1 MNTSGL
7 SDFLYRTLLENFPY
21 SFDDILSNIKS
32 WFVYDPK
39 HPLLFNSSLFLG
51 MFLVFY
57 LVYIFTKKH
66 TYFRTVY
73 VGLFSL
79 FFYYKAG
86 GEYFILLVLSSALN
100 YFLADQIY
108 KREKQQRIKLCFL
121 VISIIANLGFL
132 GYFKYTNFLIDSFNH
147 LFSGRLQF
155 QDIILPI
162 GISFYTFQT
171 MSYTIDVYR
180 NEIAPAKSFLD
191 FTFFVCF
198 FPQLVA
204 GPIVRA
210 KDFIPQIYQK
220 ITLTKKE
227 TSFALFLIIGGLLKK
242 AVISDYISINF
253 VDRIFDAPNSY
264 TPFENLMAVYGYS
277 LQIYCDFSGY
287 SDMAIGLALLMG
299 FTLPENFRTPY
310 QSKNITEFW
319 HRWHISLSTW
329 LKDYLYIPLGG
340 NRQGSFCGYLFP
352 FAFFAGALAWAISQK
367 SISSIPLIL
376 VLGSIILLV
385 FSILLS
391 PNKKKSLR
399 SHSNQ
404 LTTMLL
410 GGLWHGANLRFIIW
424 GALHGFALALHKS
437 IREIFPEKSDKNS
450 FTSRRILPIIYTFI
464 TVHFVA
470 FCWIF
475 FRAKDFS
482 IAMNVIENI
491 GKVTF
496 DPHQWK
502 VIIEGYRNIFLL
514 LVIGFIWHFFP
525 AKWNLF
531 LKNSFEKTPLIGK
544 ALILAFV
551 FWIVYATASTGPQPF
566 IYFQF

>member
-299 FTLPENFRTPY
+299 FMLPENFRTPY

-352 FAFFAGALAWAISQK
+352 FVFFAGALAWAISEK
-367 SISSIPLIL
+367 PISSIPLIIVL
-376 VLGSIILLV
+376 VSIILLAY
-385 FSILLS
+385 SILLS
-391 PNKKKSLR
+391 PNRKKSLR

-410 GGLWHGANLRFIIW
+410 GGLWHGASLRFIIW

-437 IREIFPEKSDKNS
+437 FREIFPEKSEKNS

-464 TVHFVA
+464 TFHFVA

>member
-299 FTLPENFRTPY
+299 FMLPENFRTPY

-352 FAFFAGALAWAISQK
+352 FAFFAGALAWAISEK
-367 SISSIPLIL
+367 PISSIPLII
-376 VLGSIILLV
+376 VLGSIILLAY
-385 FSILLS
+385 SILLS
-391 PNKKKSLR
+391 PNRKKSLR

-410 GGLWHGANLRFIIW
+410 GGLWHGASLRFIIW

-437 IREIFPEKSDKNS
+437 FQEIFPEKSEKNS
-450 FTSRRILPIIYTFI
+450 FPSSRILPIIYTFI
-464 TVHFVA
+464 TFHFVA

>member
-1 MNTSGL
+1 LNTSGL

-437 IREIFPEKSDKNS
+437 FREIFPEKSDKNS

-464 TVHFVA
+464 TFHFVA